1 MNEGNQVS
9 KDTLPDSERYDLH
22 MHSTAS
28 DGMNTPKELVR
39 LAAERGL
46 RGIALTDHD
55 TVAGAREAA
64 EEAELVG
71 LEFVPGIEISTRAGE
86 KDIHV
91 LGYFVNPADTLF
103 LERLAGLRGIRDQRN
118 DLILARLREL
128 GVDIT
133 LDEVKDRGGRPLK
146 PGESV
151 GRPHMADVLVRK
163 GYAVDLRDAF
173 DRYLAEGAAAYVT
186 PPRITPTE
194 AAEWIREAGGVPVLA
209 HPGLYEDDKLVREV
223 IEGANVVGIE
233 VRHPDHDA
241 AGEERYR
248 ELARQYKLIAT
259 AGSDYHGV
267 RQGVVFHGELG
278 EYVVE
283 EGVVNALRS
292 ARFPTESRSR
302 LDR

>member
-1 MNEGNQVS
+1 MNTKNEVS
-9 KDTLPDSERYDLH
+9 KDATPEHKRYDLH

-39 LAAERGL
+39 LAVERGL

-55 TVAGAREAA
+55 TVAGVQEAA
-64 EEAELVG
+64 EEAKLAG
-71 LEFVPGIEISTRAGE
+71 LEFVQGVEISTRAGG

-91 LGYFVNPADTLF
+91 LGYFVNPADKLF

-118 DLILARLREL
+118 DLILERLREL

-133 LDEVKDRGGRPLK
+133 LDEVKDRGGRPLQ

-173 DRYLAEGAAAYVT
+173 DKYLAEGAAAYVS
-186 PPRITPTE
+186 PPRITPAE
-194 AAEWIREAGGVPVLA
+194 AADWIREADGVPVLA
-209 HPGLYEDDKLVREV
+209 HPGLYGDDELVREV
-223 IEGANVVGIE
+223 IGAAKVVGIE
-233 VRHPDHDA
+233 VWHPDHDA
-241 AGEERYR
+241 AGEKRYQEMAR
-248 ELARQYKLIAT
+248 EYQLIMT

-278 EYVVE
+278 EYVVGE
-283 EGVVNALRS
+283 DVVNALRS

-302 LDR
+302 SDR

>member
-1 MNEGNQVS
+1 MSGDI
-9 KDTLPDSERYDLH
+9 KGLYDLH

-39 LAAERGL
+39 IAAERGL

-55 TVAGAREAA
+55 TVAGLREAA
-64 EEAELVG
+64 EEAALVG

-86 KDIHV
+86 KDIHM
-91 LGYFVNPADTLF
+91 LGYFVNASDELF
-103 LERLAGLRGIRDQRN
+103 LERLAGLRGTRDQRN
-118 DLILARLREL
+118 DLILERLRQL

-133 LDEVKDRGGRPLK
+133 LDEVKERGGRPLK

-163 GYAVDLRDAF
+163 GYAVNLRDAF
-173 DRYLAEGAAAYVT
+173 DKYLAEGAAAYVSL
-186 PPRITPTE
+186 PRITPAE
-194 AAEWIREAGGVPVLA
+194 AADWIRAAGGVPVVA
-209 HPGLYEDDKLVREV
+209 HPGLYGDDGLVREV
-223 IEGANVVGIE
+223 IGTAKVAGVE

-241 AGEERYR
+241 ASEERYR
-248 ELARQYKLIAT
+248 EMAREYRLITT

-302 LDR
+302 SDR

>member
-1 MNEGNQVS
+1 MNKTNAALNDMKSNVES
-9 KDTLPDSERYDLH
+9 YDLH

-46 RGIALTDHD
+46 KGIALTDHD
-55 TVAGAREAA
+55 TVAGVREAA
-64 EEAELVG
+64 EEAAISG
-71 LEFVPGIEISTRAGE
+71 LEFVAGVEISTRAGG
-86 KDIHV
+86 KDIHM
-91 LGYFVNPADTLF
+91 LGYFVNPDDLLF

-118 DLILARLREL
+118 DLILERLRQL

-133 LDEVKDRGGRPLK
+133 LDEVKARGGRPLK

-173 DRYLAEGAAAYVT
+173 DKYLAEDAAAYVS
-186 PPRITPTE
+186 PPRITPLE
-194 AAEWIREAGGVPVLA
+194 AANWIREAGGVPVLA
-209 HPGLYEDDKLVREV
+209 HPGLYGDDVLVREV
-223 IEGANVVGIE
+223 VETAKVTGIE

-241 AGEERYR
+241 AGEQRYR
-248 ELARQYKLIAT
+248 EMAREYQLIMT

-267 RQGVVFHGELG
+267 RQGVVFHGELA
-278 EYVVE
+278 EYVVG
-283 EGVVNALRS
+283 EGAVNALRS
-292 ARFPTESRSR
+292 ARFPAESRSHS
-302 LDR
+302 DR